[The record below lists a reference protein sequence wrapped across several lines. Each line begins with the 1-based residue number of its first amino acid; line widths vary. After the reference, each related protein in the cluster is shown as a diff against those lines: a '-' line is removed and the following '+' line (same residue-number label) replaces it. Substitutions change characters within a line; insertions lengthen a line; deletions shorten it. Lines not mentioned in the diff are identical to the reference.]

1 MSMYQRRSP
10 ASAAMGGR
18 LQASIRHSAIA
29 LAIAACLAGPAM
41 AQDAAVPSDEEET
54 ATAPEE
60 EDVTRQQSVED
71 EMTTLDR
78 VEVTGIYGSLTKAQI
93 IKETSDQIVDS
104 VVAEDI
110 GKLPDNNVAEALQR
124 ITGVQIT
131 RNKGEGSNIAIR
143 GLTQVRSE
151 LNGRDIFTA
160 NAGRALSWEDV
171 PAELLAGVD
180 VYKNPNAELIE
191 GGLGGLVNLRT
202 RMPFDYD
209 DTLISGSFTL
219 NRWDLRDSTRPSGSI
234 LFSNRFDT
242 GAGEFGVLV
251 HLAHQ
256 EGQYREDR
264 INMGSY
270 LVDTDVPGYEGQEVV
285 VPSEVGMYSHFGD
298 RERDGQYLGLQWK
311 PNDDLEFHAQA
322 LRSDYKF
329 RNREYSVRTGNLN
342 NNTDDLVNWSGNGW
356 GYVSPDIP
364 GYENFTDPFGF
375 DANGEFQYGTFN
387 NALVTTTA
395 RMDWRNSIT
404 TDYSL
409 GGKWQA
415 SDQLFLSTDFQYIDA
430 TTEGV
435 NYWVDLLAGQ
445 VDPDD
450 WRGWSG
456 LSAVPP
462 VRVDLTGRYPT
473 TTVLDPATGQ
483 PIPGYMSDIANYG
496 GWYSHLDKRD
506 DNDGD
511 QFSWRAD
518 MRWDFIDSSFLRDM
532 RFGVRYTDRDAI
544 TRSSTWNWQK
554 IPPPGDPNGA
564 WATFRPVPFDQY
576 PDGCYRLFPFTD
588 HFRGESG
595 LPSGYVACDEMVA
608 DYEDTVRMFGHDPV
622 TYNGPTDIREYGE
635 NTYALYGML
644 RFGSDAGRFPWDA
657 NAGVRVVR
665 TESTVNGYELQQDD
679 PTNAVLP
686 VSVEHAYTDVL
697 PSFNFRMFLRDN
709 LQWRVAAS
717 RAMSRPNF
725 DLLDPYVYLN
735 NTFFDFNTGG
745 VSYASR
751 GNPYLEP
758 MYANQFD
765 TSLEWYFGQG
775 SMLYGTAFYKQVEGF
790 YYYDTETANY
800 YDAGFTVPLEGGNPG
815 ETRPC
820 AGAECVRPFQLQ
832 TRSNGD
838 DGRIKG
844 IELGYRQIFDF
855 LPGPLDGLGLEAN
868 YTYVDSSAP
877 APDALSTDGIQVA
890 QLPLEGLSKNSYN
903 VVLMYEKE
911 RVSFRA
917 AYNWRDAW
925 LVTTRPPNAGHVP
938 QYHDETG
945 QLDASL
951 RFNIGEVWSV
961 TLDGTNLLDETR
973 FDYYGNESRPNGWY
987 INDRRY
993 GLTFR
998 AIFDL

>member
-1 MSMYQRRSP
+1 MSKHHQRRP
-10 ASAAMGGR
+10 RDRASVQAAR
-18 LQASIRHSAIA
+18 ASGFRRSA
-29 LAIAACLAGPAM
+29 LALSVALLLSAQAHAQQAG
-41 AQDAAVPSDEEET
+41 QDADPLTE
-54 ATAPEE
+54 
-60 EDVTRQQSVED
+60 
-71 EMTTLDR
+71 LDT
-78 VEVTGIYGSLTKAQI
+78 VQVTGARGSLTKAQI
-93 IKETSDQIVDS
+93 IKETTDQIVDS
-104 VVAEDI
+104 IVAEDI

-131 RNKGEGSNIAIR
+131 RNKGEGSSIMVR

-160 NAGRALSWEDV
+160 NSGRALSWEDV
-171 PAELLAGVD
+171 PAELLGGVD

-202 RMPFDYD
+202 RMPFDQEGMR
-209 DTLISGSFTL
+209 LSGSFTV
-219 NRWDLRDSTRPSGSI
+219 NQWDLRDSTQPSASF
-234 LFSNRFDT
+234 LFSNRFQT
-242 GAGEFGVLV
+242 GAGEFGILLNV
-251 HLAHQ
+251 AHQ

-264 INMGSY
+264 INFGSY
-270 LVDTDVPGYEGQEVV
+270 LVYDDVPGYEGREVV
-285 VPSEVGMYSHFGD
+285 IPSEIGMYSHFGD
-298 RERDGQYLGLQWK
+298 RERDGQYVALQWK
-311 PNDDLEFHAQA
+311 PNDDLELYAQA

-342 NNTDDLVNWSGNGW
+342 NNADDMVNWSGNGW
-356 GYVSPDIP
+356 GFVSPDIP
-364 GYENFTDPFGF
+364 GYEGFTDPFGF

-395 RMDWRNSIT
+395 RMDWRNSVT
-404 TDYSL
+404 SDYSF
-409 GGKWQA
+409 GAKWQA
-415 SDQLFLSTDFQYIDA
+415 SDRLHLSTDFQYIDA

-445 VDPDD
+445 VDADD
-450 WRGWSG
+450 WRGWAG
-456 LSAVPP
+456 LYGVPP
-462 VRVDLTGRYPT
+462 LRVDATGKYPT
-473 TTVLDPATGQ
+473 VTVYDQATGQ

-506 DNDGD
+506 DNDAE

-518 MRWDFIDSSFLRDM
+518 LRWDFLEDGFLRDL
-532 RFGVRYTDRDAI
+532 RAGVRYTDRDAI
-544 TRSSTWNWQK
+544 TRSSGWNWQK
-554 IPPPGDPNGA
+554 IPPAGNPDGA
-564 WATFRPVPFDQY
+564 WSSFRPAPFSDY
-576 PDGCYRLFPFTD
+576 PDACYRLFPFGD
-588 HFRGESG
+588 HFRGASG
-595 LPSGYVACDEMVA
+595 LPTGYVACDEMVA
-608 DYEDTVRMFGHDPV
+608 DYENTVRMFGHDPV
-622 TYNGPTDIREYGE
+622 PFNDVTDIRQYTEK
-635 NTYALYGML
+635 TYAAYAML
-644 RFGSDAGRFPWDA
+644 RFGSDSARFPWDA

-665 TESTVNGYELQQDD
+665 TETTVDGYELVPDSA
-679 PTNAVLP
+679 TGEVSEVAVQ
-686 VSVEHAYTDVL
+686 HTYTDVL
-697 PSFNFRMFLRDN
+697 PSLNFRMFLTPQ

-775 SMLYGTAFYKQVEGF
+775 SMLYGTLFYKKVEGF
-790 YYYDTETANY
+790 YYYDTVTANY
-800 YDAGFTVPLEGGNPG
+800 YDAAFTVPLEGGNAG

-820 AGAECVRPFQLQ
+820 VGQECVRPFQLQ
-832 TRSNGD
+832 TRSNGE
-838 DGRIKG
+838 DGKIKG
-844 IELGYRQIFDF
+844 AEVGFRQFFTF
-855 LPGPLDGLGLEAN
+855 LPGPFDGLGLEAN

-877 APDALSTDGIQVA
+877 SPDATTTDGIEIA
-890 QLPLEGLSKNSYN
+890 YLPLEGLSKHSYN
-903 VVLMYEKE
+903 VVLMYEKS

-917 AYNWRDAW
+917 AYNWRDTW

-951 RFNIGEVWSV
+951 RFNLNDVWSI

-973 FDYYGNESRPNGWY
+973 FDYYGSPSRPNGWY

-993 GLTFR
+993 GLSIR
-998 AIFDL
+998 ANLDL